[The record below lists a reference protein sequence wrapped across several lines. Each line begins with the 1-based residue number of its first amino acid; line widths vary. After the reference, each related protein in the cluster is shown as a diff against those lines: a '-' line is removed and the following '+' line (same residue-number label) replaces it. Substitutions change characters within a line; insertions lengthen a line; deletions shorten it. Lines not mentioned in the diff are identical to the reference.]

1 MENNND
7 MKGVESLAAA
17 VEYIT
22 KQVSKAE
29 PKDDI
34 LVFLHE
40 KLKKIETYDSNKTV
54 IGKWM
59 SLLISQNKKDVS
71 IHQALW
77 NLQGFDFM
85 SFSDKFQ
92 KINLKQILDL
102 LPKES

>member
-1 MENNND
+1 MSNDSYMNTHSIIQTMIMENNND

-22 KQVSKAE
+22 KYVSKAE

-40 KLKKIETYDSNKTV
+40 KLKSIEKYDPSKSV

-59 SLLISQNKKDVS
+59 SLLIS
-71 IHQALW
+71 
-77 NLQGFDFM
+77 
-85 SFSDKFQ
+85 
-92 KINLKQILDL
+92 
-102 LPKES
+102 